1 MKPELTIPEDLTA
14 SSQVPEEAKPAAA
27 APPKKKKRANRALK
41 ITNTHMKQ
49 QVRNLS
55 IALPDILV
63 YWLTSDRASTFRRT
77 MSLVL
82 DGLCT
87 R

>member
-1 MKPELTIPEDLTA
+1 MAEDLTA

-49 QVRNLS
+49 QVRIS
-55 IALPDILV
+55 SVSMADILV
-63 YWLTSDRASTFRRT
+63 YWLIENRASTFRRT